1 MAVYMK
7 TATEIADVYRVVIS
21 GKISTEVQKRDLPTG
36 RTVTNFRLCF
46 GVAKSKNPSDKG
58 QPQSIRV
65 TCWGE
70 IADAAAMLDKGD
82 RVTIFGKLSVN
93 EYETKKSGVKAWE
106 VEAEELFSPAYQKLA
121 MDAYKLAKQAL
132 DTPRTATSLDK
143 APAAPSN
150 GEDDYMYGYQDI
162 DSSDIDGIF
171 PDTDL

>member
-1 MAVYMK
+1 MAVYIK

-21 GKISTEVQKRDLPTG
+21 GKIATEVQKRDLPTG
-36 RTVTNFRLCF
+36 RSVANFRLFF
-46 GVAKSKNPSDKG
+46 GVAKAKNPSDKG
-58 QPQSIRV
+58 APQSIRV

-106 VEAEELFSPAYQKLA
+106 VEAEEMFSPAYQKLA
-121 MDAYKLAKQAL
+121 MDAYKLARQAL
-132 DTPRTATSLDK
+132 ESAPRGASGSATK
-143 APAAPSN
+143 APSG
-150 GEDDYMYGYQDI
+150 GEDDYMYGYQDV